1 MRDMSGLEDFLS
13 SFKPAVEL
21 LRRLSARGEQIR
33 IVTHSDA
40 DGIAAGGALT
50 LMALRLGI
58 PFKTSCEKR
67 FSERLVE
74 EIASEQPPLVIFS
87 DVGSGYLD
95 LIEGHLGDMD
105 VIVLDHH
112 KPIKAEAEGVV
123 HINPLLHGLDAAREV
138 SAAGLAYL
146 LAEMLDGGNRDL
158 SILGIVG
165 ALGDQQ
171 DKGERRSLLG
181 LNTRIE
187 GSAKEAGLLETRVD
201 LIFYGYE
208 TRPLAKAIAY
218 TTTPFIPG
226 LSGQED
232 NCVAFLKEVG
242 IELKSSG
249 RWRALRDLSE
259 KEKRTLFSSLS
270 KHLVHEG
277 CSAEMVHEL
286 IGTIYTIEGEE
297 GGTPMRDGREYASLL
312 NACARMERPGLG
324 LSICIGDRGP
334 ALKEA
339 AETLDLYRR
348 RIAEYLDLV
357 GEEGRIEELKNI
369 YVLRGKDEI
378 DDRLIG
384 VVASILLSTGIL
396 KTPKPIVAWAISDD
410 GLLKVS
416 ARATEAMAR
425 RGIHLGGVMMEA
437 AERFKGRGGGHD
449 IAAGAYI
456 PEELEEGFIEL
467 VDELVGR
474 QRCGGGEA

>member
-1 MRDMSGLEDFLS
+1 MESFLS
-13 SFKPAVEL
+13 SFKSAVEL
-21 LRRLSARGEQIR
+21 LRRHGERGDQIR

-50 LMALRLGI
+50 LTAMRLGV
-58 PFKTSCEKR
+58 PFKASCEKR
-67 FSERLVE
+67 FHEGLME
-74 EIASEQPPLVIFS
+74 ELASEEPPLVIFS
-87 DVGSGYLD
+87 DIGSGYLD
-95 LIEGHLGDMD
+95 MVEGRLPKSD
-105 VIVLDHH
+105 VVVLDHH

-123 HINPLLHGLDAAREV
+123 HINPLLHDLDGSREV

-146 LAEMLDGGNRDL
+146 LAEMLDEGNRDL
-158 SILGIVG
+158 SVLGIIG

-187 GSAKEAGLLETRVD
+187 ASAKEAGLLETGVD

-226 LSGQED
+226 LSGRED
-232 NCVAFLKEVG
+232 SCVAFLKEVG
-242 IELKSSG
+242 IELKRGG

-259 KEKRTLFSSLS
+259 EEKRRLFSSLS

-277 CSAEMVHEL
+277 CSSEMVHEL
-286 IGTIYTIEGEE
+286 IGTIYTIKGEE
-297 GGTPMRDGREYASLL
+297 RGTSMRDGREYASLL

-324 LSICIGDRGP
+324 LSLCLGDRGS
-334 ALKEA
+334 ALREA
-339 AETLDLYRR
+339 EETLDLYRR

-357 GEEGRIEELKNI
+357 REEGRIEELGNI
-369 YVLRGKDEI
+369 YVLRGRDEV

-384 VVASILLSTGIL
+384 VVASILLSTGML
-396 KTPKPIVAWAISDD
+396 KSPKPIIAWASSDD
-410 GLLKVS
+410 GLIKVS

-425 RGIHLGGVMMEA
+425 EGIHLGAVMMEA
-437 AERFKGRGGGHD
+437 AERFQGRGGGHD

-456 PEELEEGFIEL
+456 PEELEASFIEL
-467 VDELVGR
+467 VDKLIGE
-474 QRCGGGEA
+474 QRHGGGED